1 MMKKGSSNIEFI
13 ATMILLILFSWV
25 AFTFVISASDAYD
38 KELSQKESIEET
50 RIALSFIDN
59 KVKQANK
66 GDVSVERIKGNN
78 VIVIKDESGFNNN
91 LFFLEGNLYEVM
103 TGEGE
108 VLDPSLGMKIASI
121 KSLDIDSTDDL
132 ISLEIVGQH
141 GERQKL
147 LINKGL

>member
-1 MMKKGSSNIEFI
+1 MKKGSSNIEFI